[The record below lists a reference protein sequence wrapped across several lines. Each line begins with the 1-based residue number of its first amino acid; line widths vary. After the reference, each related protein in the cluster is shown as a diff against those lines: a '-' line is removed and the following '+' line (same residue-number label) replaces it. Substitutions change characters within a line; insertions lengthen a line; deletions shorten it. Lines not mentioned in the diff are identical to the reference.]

1 MSILINA
8 RGTSEERFKINK
20 SGPTI
25 FQGSTTPDLATLVDT
40 PATGDLYMQHGATPG
55 LYLYKTDQ
63 WIAVITAGGS
73 TYDYDG
79 TLSLGN
85 SSAAYASSNDYLFYT
100 NTTDAT
106 QKEMFI
112 NAGTMSRID
121 VPSDS
126 TVSFHAHVTAR
137 SNNDLSCGYIIKGL
151 VNNNSGTLAF
161 VNPLV
166 EEILGET
173 TDSWFATVELN
184 QPSQAIS
191 IKVQGQLAEQI
202 NWVARVTTVLAK

>member
-1 MSILINA
+1 
-8 RGTSEERFKINK
+8 
-20 SGPTI
+20 
-25 FQGSTTPDLATLVDT
+25 
-40 PATGDLYMQHGATPG
+40 
-55 LYLYKTDQ
+55 
-63 WIAVITAGGS
+63 
-73 TYDYDG
+73 
-79 TLSLGN
+79 
-85 SSAAYASSNDYLFYT
+85 
-100 NTTDAT
+100 
-106 QKEMFI
+106 MFI
-112 NAGTMSRID
+112 DASTMTRID

-126 TVSFHAHVTAR
+126 TVSFNAHITAR

>member
-1 MSILINA
+1 MQIDDKVTNDLI
-8 RGTSEERFKINK
+8 
-20 SGPTI
+20 
-25 FQGSTTPDLATLVDT
+25 
-40 PATGDLYMQHGATPG
+40 
-55 LYLYKTDQ
+55 
-63 WIAVITAGGS
+63 
-73 TYDYDG
+73 
-79 TLSLGN
+79 
-85 SSAAYASSNDYLFYT
+85 FYRRQKKEPFLDT

-137 SNNDLSCGYIIKGL
+137 SNNDQSCGYIIKGL

-173 TDSWFATVELN
+173 TDNWFATVELN
-184 QPSQAIS
+184 QPSQALS
-191 IKVQGQLAEQI
+191 LKVQGQLAEQI